1 MIARAH
7 LLLAAAAALAAALLL
22 GDIVRAD
29 DRNVLWKIV
38 QACVVAQT
46 RASDPAPC
54 TYVNVSAGEQDGH
67 AVLKDRRGKTQFLL
81 IPTRR
86 IAGIESPE
94 ILGPAAPNYWQA
106 AWDARRYIDLVLGR
120 ELPRTAIGL
129 AINAPE
135 ARSQDQLHIHIDC
148 IQPSVVD
155 QITKHIDQIGED
167 WTASFDLMGR
177 RFKARRLYS
186 SNLEGKNPFEVL
198 ASSGELTRPDISHA
212 ALAVLGASFGDRGDG
227 FILLAE
233 EANPAVAN
241 SGEAEDLLDH
251 SCALAASP
259 S

>member
-1 MIARAH
+1 LPMIARVH
-7 LLLAAAAALAAALLL
+7 LLLAAALAAALLL

-46 RASDPAPC
+46 RTSDPAPC
-54 TYVNVSAGEQDGH
+54 AYVNVSAGEQDGH
-67 AVLKDRRGKTQFLL
+67 AVLKDLRGKTQFLL

-94 ILGPAAPNYWQA
+94 ILGAAPNYWQA

-135 ARSQDQLHIHIDC
+135 ARSQDHLHIHVDC

-167 WTASFDLMGR
+167 WTAPFDLMGR

-186 SNLEGKNPFEVL
+186 SNLEGKNPFELL
-198 ASSGELTRPDISHA
+198 ASSGESTHPDISHA